1 MSEVVQ
7 TNKNADKS
15 VKIPTRGIV
24 GWKKLYPILKVIL
37 TKLGI
42 QFSLEGFE
50 AKETAQGLHLK
61 GPGGELRQLTVCNNG
76 VPAYRQ
82 FVCTEAYDVSRE

>member
-37 TKLGI
+37 MKLNI

-50 AKETAQGLHLK
+50 AQETAQGVHLK
-61 GPGGELRQLTVCNNG
+61 STGGDQVELDVCHNG
-76 VPAYRQ
+76 QPATRKGQ
-82 FVCTEAYDVSRE
+82 KQPL